1 MRGEH
6 FVSKGVYTEERQ
18 GEEEVKG
25 WGWGGKGVRLPVAL
39 QSSSHH
45 TVGAEILV
53 CSKMLVHYTFLI
65 NFVKLV
71 LSKQP
76 CGGGP
81 TYELIMYYG
90 VTLYVQ
96 KSGRIC

>member
-1 MRGEH
+1 VSILSAKEFTQRKGKGKKKRRG
-6 FVSKGVYTEERQ
+6 GGR
-18 GEEEVKG
+18 
-25 WGWGGKGVRLPVAL
+25 GGKGVRLLVAL

-45 TVGAEILV
+45 TVGAEFLV
-53 CSKMLVHYTFLI
+53 CAKMLVHYTFLI

-76 CGGGP
+76 YGGRP
-81 TYELIMYYG
+81 TYELVMYYG

-96 KSGRIC
+96 KSGKIC

>member
-1 MRGEH
+1 VRGEH
-6 FVSKGVYTEERQ
+6 SLSKGVYAEERK
-18 GEEEVKG
+18 GEEEVEG
-25 WGWGGKGVRLPVAL
+25 RGWGGKGVRLPVAL

-45 TVGAEILV
+45 TVSAEILV
-53 CSKMLVHYTFLI
+53 CAKKLVHYIFPI

-76 CGGGP
+76 CGGRP
-81 TYELIMYYG
+81 TYELVMYNG